1 MHRAANHPESA
12 PCNYTDSWGGCCC
25 PSASGGEPRQR
36 STMVKM
42 FFVFFFFSCK
52 GAVGVQ
58 EGHGCSAWGL
68 RVSWDSPRLQVADAM
83 RQMQE
88 KKNVGKVILVPE
100 APKEESKKE
109 EN

>member
-1 MHRAANHPESA
+1 MHQAANHPKSA

-25 PSASGGEPRQR
+25 PSASGGEPKQR
-36 STMVKM
+36 STMLKM
-42 FFVFFFFSCK
+42 AFFSSCK
-52 GAVGVQ
+52 GVVGVQ

-68 RVSWDSPRLQVADAM
+68 RVSRGSPRLQVADAM